1 MSSKR
6 IERVNELLRR
16 EIGGAL
22 FRLITEEQFDM
33 SAVTV
38 THVVTA
44 PNLRHA
50 RVLVSIR
57 DHADE
62 REQMLSILKR
72 HRKEIQESI
81 NRNLTLKYTPRLTFV
96 LDTSLE
102 KGDNMLFLLSRLE
115 EEEGADEVET
125 QD

>member
-1 MSSKR
+1 
-6 IERVNELLRR
+6 
-16 EIGGAL
+16 
-22 FRLITEEQFDM
+22 
-33 SAVTV
+33 
-38 THVVTA
+38 
-44 PNLRHA
+44 
-50 RVLVSIR
+50 VLVSIR

-72 HRKEIQESI
+72 HRKEIQDGI

-115 EEEGADEVET
+115 EEEGEDTVEKPGLNT
-125 QD
+125 